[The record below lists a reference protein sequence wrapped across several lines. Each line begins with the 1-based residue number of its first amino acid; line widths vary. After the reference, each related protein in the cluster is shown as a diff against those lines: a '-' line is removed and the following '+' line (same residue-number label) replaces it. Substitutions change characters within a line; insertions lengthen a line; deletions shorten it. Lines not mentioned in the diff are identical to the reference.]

1 METSSTVTRD
11 PQTQNSK
18 EFPCPHCSETFK
30 KFFNLKRHIE
40 CFHVS
45 ISEVP
50 VEDLNSGYCSCQTC
64 PFKCHRVADLRKHLS
79 EDHNMIFHIENLTFN
94 TARYDFVHKSF
105 LRGGCCKA
113 CQRTC
118 VQCAVLV
125 NESQMGCVKWSC
137 HRFWLGNMIPGGLFG
152 SSLGSWVG
160 WSNPVFW
167 AGCQVGFNL
176 KPRWEWQDPIMNE
189 HSHPGS
195 QVGLVG

>member
-40 CFHVS
+40 RFHVS
-45 ISEVP
+45 ISKVP
-50 VEDLNSGYCSCQTC
+50 VKDLNSGYCSDISYW
-64 PFKCHRVADLRKHLS
+64 K
-79 EDHNMIFHIENLTFN
+79 FN
-94 TARYDFVHKSF
+94 FQQPARYDFVHKSF

-137 HRFWLGNMIPGGLFG
+137 HRFWLGNMIPDGLFG

-195 QVGLVG
+195 HLGLVG